1 MRLGYFCLSQ
11 EACFLGC
18 RGCFSFGSFYSPKRQ
33 RTVSEPVIPPRGSS
47 SGISFPPSAPP
58 APPEVWDWMR
68 AFALAFLSVSP
79 VPVFSGSSDSSF
91 FVLLRI
97 SSSFTPSIPV
107 LSDPVFLAAE
117 VSGAE
122 SVSPSLAPERVSG
135 VCVHPVSSLFVSP
148 PHSPFRAPQSS
159 WWSLYSVQNRGGPC
173 EQWDSDSIAH
183 SSASGA
189 GDEASVPPFSLAAE
203 ALELLH
209 KYVPDSCVAPEV
221 SKGRRGF
228 LTTQVRLGF
237 VSGSFDPGSS

>member
-1 MRLGYFCLSQ
+1 MRLGYFCLSL

-18 RGCFSFGSFYSPKRQ
+18 RGYFSFGSFFSPKRLCI
-33 RTVSEPVIPPRGSS
+33 VSEPVIPPRGTS
-47 SGISFPPSAPP
+47 SGISFSPSAPP
-58 APPEVWDWMR
+58 FLPEVWDWMR
-68 AFALAFLSVSP
+68 AFALAFLSVSR
-79 VPVFSGSSDSSF
+79 VPVFF
-91 FVLLRI
+91 RFLRLFLLRF
-97 SSSFTPSIPV
+97 SSNFPLSIPV

-122 SVSPSLAPERVSG
+122 SSSLAPERVSG

-148 PHSPFRAPQSS
+148 PHSTFRAPQSS

-209 KYVPDSCVAPEV
+209 
-221 SKGRRGF
+221 
-228 LTTQVRLGF
+228 
-237 VSGSFDPGSS
+237 

>member
-1 MRLGYFCLSQ
+1 MRLGYFCLSL

-18 RGCFSFGSFYSPKRQ
+18 RGYFSFGSFFSPKRLCI
-33 RTVSEPVIPPRGSS
+33 VSEPVIPPRGTS
-47 SGISFPPSAPP
+47 SGISFSPSAPP
-58 APPEVWDWMR
+58 FLPEVWDWMR
-68 AFALAFLSVSP
+68 AFALAFLSVSR
-79 VPVFSGSSDSSF
+79 VPVFSGSFDSSF
-91 FVLLRI
+91 FVFLRI
-97 SSSFTPSIPV
+97 SLFRFRFFQIRF
-107 LSDPVFLAAE
+107 FLAAE

-122 SVSPSLAPERVSG
+122 SSSLAPERVSG

-148 PHSPFRAPQSS
+148 PHSTFRAPQSS

-209 KYVPDSCVAPEV
+209 
-221 SKGRRGF
+221 
-228 LTTQVRLGF
+228 
-237 VSGSFDPGSS
+237 